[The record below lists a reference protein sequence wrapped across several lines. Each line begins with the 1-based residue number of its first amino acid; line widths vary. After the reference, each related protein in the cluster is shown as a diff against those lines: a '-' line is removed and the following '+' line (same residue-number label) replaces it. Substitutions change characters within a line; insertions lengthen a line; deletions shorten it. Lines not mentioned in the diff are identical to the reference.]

1 MVFSSPLFLFL
12 FLPLVLGLYL
22 LGGKRLR
29 NVILF
34 AASIFFYAWGEPFHF
49 GLLLASIGLNY
60 IFGLLIDT
68 PDSGRARRKLLLG
81 LGVAVNL
88 GLLLHFKYANFL
100 VANLNQLALDLGAS
114 SPWIVM
120 EDKVHL
126 PIGISFFTFQA
137 VSYLIDVYRGLSKPQ
152 RSPLKLGLYISMFP
166 QLIAGPIVRYEHVAA
181 EMDDR
186 EMTLPKWSVGVR
198 RFVIGLAKK
207 VFIANT
213 MGALADQVMTL
224 PPNEIT
230 TSLAWLGAICYTMQ
244 IFYDFAGYSDM
255 AIGLGLIFGFNF
267 PENFNYPY
275 ISRSIQEFW
284 RRWHITL
291 STWFRDYL
299 YIPLGGNRRGPVRT
313 YVNIAIVFTLTGIW
327 HGASWN
333 FLVWGAFH
341 GLFLIFER
349 LGLKNLLERLPA
361 VVSHVYCILV
371 FIIGWV
377 FFRIEDLGDAGRY
390 VGTMFGL
397 SKADPLFDMSM
408 FIHTELMVTLCI
420 AILFSLPVAP
430 WLEAQADK
438 LRTGPGRTMVAAC
451 QGAAM
456 VVLLLIAVFYTASS
470 TYNPFIYFR
479 F

>member
-12 FLPLVLGLYL
+12 YLPLVLGIYL
-22 LGGKRLR
+22 LGGKKLR
-29 NVILF
+29 NFILF
-34 AASIFFYAWGEPFHF
+34 AASIFFYAWGEPFHV
-49 GLLLASIGLNY
+49 GLLLASIGLNF

-68 PDSGRARRKLLLG
+68 PESGKSRRKLLLG
-81 LGVAVNL
+81 VGVAINL
-88 GLLLHFKYANFL
+88 LLLLHFKYANFI
-100 VANLNQLALDLGAS
+100 VVNLNQLAADLGTE
-114 SPWIVM
+114 PWIT
-120 EDKVHL
+120 EYHRVHL

-137 VSYLIDVYRGLSKPQ
+137 VSYLIDVYRGLSQPQ
-152 RSPLKLGLYISMFP
+152 KSPLKLGLYISMFP

-181 EMDDR
+181 EMEHR
-186 EMTLPKWSVGVR
+186 EMTLPMWSVGVR

-224 PPNEIT
+224 PPNEIS

-255 AIGLGLIFGFNF
+255 AIGLGLIFGFHF

-275 ISRSIQEFW
+275 ISRSLQEFW

-299 YIPLGGNRRGPVRT
+299 YIPLGGSRRGSVRT

-333 FLVWGAFH
+333 FLFWGAFH

-349 LGLKNLLERLPA
+349 LGLKKALERLPA

-371 FIIGWV
+371 FVIGWV
-377 FFRIEDLGDAGRY
+377 FFRIDDIGEAWRY
-390 VGTMFGL
+390 VGAMFGMH
-397 SKADPLFDMSM
+397 SAKPLFDTS
-408 FIHTELMVTLCI
+408 IYVNTELVITL
-420 AILFSLPVAP
+420 ALAFLFSMPVAP
-430 WLEAQADK
+430 WLENKAEM
-438 LRTGPGRTMVAAC
+438 LRSGPGRTVVASV
-451 QGAAM
+451 QGAFM
-456 VVLLLIAVFYTASS
+456 VLMLMIAVFYTASS

>member
-1 MVFSSPLFLFL
+1 MFLY
-12 FLPLVLGLYL
+12 LPLVLGLYL

-29 NVILF
+29 NLILF

-49 GLLLASIGLNY
+49 GLLLLSIALNY
-60 IFGLLIDT
+60 GFGLLIDT
-68 PDSGRARRKLLLG
+68 PESNRPRRKLLLG
-81 LGVAVNL
+81 LGIAINL
-88 GLLLHFKYANFL
+88 GLLLHFKYANFI
-100 VANLNQLALDLGAS
+100 VGNLNQLALDLGAS
-114 SPWIVM
+114 GPWIVL
-120 EDKVHL
+120 EDSVHL

-137 VSYLIDVYRGLSKPQ
+137 VSYLIDVYRGLSAPQ
-152 RSPLKLGLYISMFP
+152 KSPLKMGLYISMFP

-181 EMDDR
+181 EMDER

-299 YIPLGGNRRGPVRT
+299 YIPLGGN
-313 YVNIAIVFTLTGIW
+313 
-327 HGASWN
+327 
-333 FLVWGAFH
+333 
-341 GLFLIFER
+341 
-349 LGLKNLLERLPA
+349 
-361 VVSHVYCILV
+361 
-371 FIIGWV
+371 
-377 FFRIEDLGDAGRY
+377 
-390 VGTMFGL
+390 
-397 SKADPLFDMSM
+397 
-408 FIHTELMVTLCI
+408 
-420 AILFSLPVAP
+420 
-430 WLEAQADK
+430 
-438 LRTGPGRTMVAAC
+438 
-451 QGAAM
+451 
-456 VVLLLIAVFYTASS
+456 
-470 TYNPFIYFR
+470 
-479 F
+479 